1 MSLAKQATEM
11 EKIMNMN
18 TAQIIEY
25 LPFLIPLVVAEIALA
40 IIALVHVLRHPNY
53 KFGNKAIWIV
63 VVLFVQFVGPVIY
76 FTLGR
81 GEE

>member
-1 MSLAKQATEM
+1 
-11 EKIMNMN
+11 MNMN

-25 LPFLIPLVVAEIALA
+25 LPFLIPFVVAELALA
-40 IIALVHVLRHPNY
+40 ITALVHVLKHPNY

-63 VVLFVQFVGPVIY
+63 VVLCVQIIGPVIY
-76 FTLGR
+76 FVFGR

>member
-1 MSLAKQATEM
+1 MRLAKQATGM

-25 LPFLIPLVVAEIALA
+25 LPFLIPFVVAELALA
-40 IIALVHVLRHPNY
+40 ITALVHVLKHPNY

-63 VVLFVQFVGPVIY
+63 VVLCVQIIGPVIY
-76 FTLGR
+76 FALGR

>member
-1 MSLAKQATEM
+1 MILAKQATEM

-25 LPFLIPLVVAEIALA
+25 LPFLIPFVVAELALA
-40 IIALVHVLRHPNY
+40 ITALVHVLKHPNY

-63 VVLFVQFVGPVIY
+63 VVLCVQIIGPVIY
-76 FTLGR
+76 FVFGR